1 MANDRQGI
9 FLTLAPSDGRIARM
23 FGRKRE
29 KKNPE
34 AQPESSQPQQVVSS
48 GGYVST
54 ELPTFHGRTRK
65 VTVYTSDA
73 NGKIIKSFKKK

>member
-1 MANDRQGI
+1 MGA
-9 FLTLAPSDGRIARM
+9 TEGRIAGM

-29 KKNPE
+29 KKSPE
-34 AQPESSQPQQVVSS
+34 AQPEASQPQQVVSS

-73 NGKIIKSFKKK
+73 NGKIIKTIKRK